1 MLVVAYICGRKASRE
16 EHVKEEEA
24 REKGAREKGAKTAVV
39 FVNYGK
45 SPPRCK
51 GDGRV

>member
-1 MLVVAYICGRKASRE
+1 MAYLCGRKARTE
-16 EHVKEEEA
+16 EDVKEEEA
-24 REKGAREKGAKTAVV
+24 KETGAKTAVV

-51 GDGRV
+51 GAGQV